1 MKQPDERGEECRV
14 PKHKDHHPGRVHSI
28 ASASIPMCTADQLL
42 PSMMSRASFGNS
54 KIGGIART
62 PFSKPCR
69 GWMKIEPWR
78 CTATTRFRFHCSQRF
93 PRKDFSGRRQIE
105 RQLSYFREA
114 IGGSCRSIQIEMTRP
129 SASNAITLQRVVIDA
144 EIQARSAQLTRHS

>member
-1 MKQPDERGEECRV
+1 
-14 PKHKDHHPGRVHSI
+14 
-28 ASASIPMCTADQLL
+28 
-42 PSMMSRASFGNS
+42 
-54 KIGGIART
+54 
-62 PFSKPCR
+62 
-69 GWMKIEPWR
+69 MKIEPWR
-78 CTATTRFRFHCSQRF
+78 RAATTRFRFHCSRRF
-93 PRKDFSGRRQIE
+93 SRKDFSGRRQIE